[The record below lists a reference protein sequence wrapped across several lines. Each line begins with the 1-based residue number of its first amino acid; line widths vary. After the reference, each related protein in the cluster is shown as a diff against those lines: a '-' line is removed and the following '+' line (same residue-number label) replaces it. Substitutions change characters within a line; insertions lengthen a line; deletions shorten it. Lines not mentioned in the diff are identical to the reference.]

1 MSMMALMAETYPR
14 TKNTKHS
21 AFCER
26 IPIAMFE
33 VAESALR
40 AEMRAK
46 GYRAIYRGPR
56 PQRKHLR
63 GWWIASPSMTR
74 RCDATHVLLYRK

>member
-1 MSMMALMAETYPR
+1 MSMMELMRETYPR
-14 TKNTKHS
+14 TKATKHS

-33 VAESALR
+33 LVEDKLR

-46 GYRAIYRGPR
+46 GYRAMYRGPR
-56 PQRKHLR
+56 VSNRTRTPT
-63 GWWIASPSMTR
+63 MTM

>member
-1 MSMMALMAETYPR
+1 MSMMELMRETYPR

-26 IPIAMFE
+26 IPVKMFE
-33 VAESALR
+33 VVEPVLR
-40 AEMRAK
+40 KEMRAK

-56 PQRKHLR
+56 VSNDTRD
-63 GWWIASPSMTR
+63 IPSMTR

>member
-26 IPIAMFE
+26 IPIHMFDI
-33 VAESALR
+33 AESALR
-40 AEMRAK
+40 VEMRAK
-46 GYRAIYRGPR
+46 GYRAIYRGARVSNNTRDIPT
-56 PQRKHLR
+56 
-63 GWWIASPSMTR
+63 MTR

>member
-1 MSMMALMAETYPR
+1 MSLLELIKETYPR
-14 TKNTKHS
+14 TKATKHS

-26 IPIAMFE
+26 IPMAMFE
-33 VAESALR
+33 LIEDKLR
-40 AEMRAK
+40 VEMRAK

-56 PQRKHLR
+56 VSNRT
-63 GWWIASPSMTR
+63 WDIPSMTR

>member
-1 MSMMALMAETYPR
+1 MGMMTLMAETYPR
-14 TKNTKHS
+14 TRATKHS

-26 IPIAMFE
+26 IPIKMFE
-33 VAESALR
+33 IAEAALR
-40 AEMRAK
+40 KEMRSL

-56 PQRKHLR
+56 VSNNSR
-63 GWWIASPSMTR
+63 GNPTTTR

>member
-1 MSMMALMAETYPR
+1 MSMMELMRETYPR
-14 TKNTKHS
+14 TKNTEHS

-26 IPIAMFE
+26 IPIRMFE
-33 VAESALR
+33 VAEAALR
-40 AEMRAK
+40 VEMRAK

-56 PQRKHLR
+56 ISNNTFYPT
-63 GWWIASPSMTR
+63 MTR

>member
-1 MSMMALMAETYPR
+1 MSMMKLMAETYPR
-14 TKNTKHS
+14 NENTRHN

-26 IPIAMFE
+26 IPIHMFD
-33 VAESALR
+33 VAEAALR
-40 AEMRAK
+40 VEMRAN

-56 PQRKHLR
+56 VSNDTRYPT
-63 GWWIASPSMTR
+63 MTR

>member
-1 MSMMALMAETYPR
+1 MSMMALMKETYPR
-14 TKNTKHS
+14 TDATKHE

-26 IPIAMFE
+26 IPIHQFE

-40 AEMRAK
+40 KEMRAK

-56 PQRKHLR
+56 VSNGNSYGVPT
-63 GWWIASPSMTR
+63 MTR

>member
-1 MSMMALMAETYPR
+1 MSMMELMRETYPR
-14 TKNTKHS
+14 TKATRHS

-26 IPIAMFE
+26 IPIRMFE
-33 VAESALR
+33 IAEAALR
-40 AEMRAK
+40 VEMRSR

-56 PQRKHLR
+56 VSNNTFYPT
-63 GWWIASPSMTR
+63 MTR

>member
-1 MSMMALMAETYPR
+1 MSLMALMKETYPR
-14 TKNTKHS
+14 TDATKHT

-33 VAESALR
+33 LVETELR
-40 AEMRAK
+40 KEMRAK

-56 PQRKHLR
+56 VSNTAWVPT
-63 GWWIASPSMTR
+63 MTR

>member
-1 MSMMALMAETYPR
+1 MGMMELLKTAFPR
-14 TKNTKHS
+14 TKATKHS

-26 IPIAMFE
+26 IPMVIFE
-33 VAESALR
+33 VVEQELR
-40 AEMRAK
+40 KEMREQ

-56 PQRKHLR
+56 VSNCT
-63 GWWIASPSMTR
+63 WNIPSMTR

>member
-1 MSMMALMAETYPR
+1 MSMMKLMAETYPR
-14 TKNTKHS
+14 TENTRHS

-26 IPIAMFE
+26 IPIHMFD
-33 VAESALR
+33 VAEAALR
-40 AEMRAK
+40 VEMRAN

-56 PQRKHLR
+56 VSNDTQY
-63 GWWIASPSMTR
+63 PSMTR

>member
-1 MSMMALMAETYPR
+1 MSMMELMRETYPR

-26 IPIAMFE
+26 IPIQMFE
-33 VAESALR
+33 VVEAALR
-40 AEMRAK
+40 VEMRQR

-56 PQRKHLR
+56 VSNDSRY
-63 GWWIASPSMTR
+63 PSMTR

>member
-14 TKNTKHS
+14 TRNTRHS

-33 VAESALR
+33 LAEAALR
-40 AEMRAK
+40 KEMRAK

-56 PQRKHLR
+56 VSNDTRDIPT
-63 GWWIASPSMTR
+63 MTR

>member
-1 MSMMALMAETYPR
+1 MSMMSLMRETYPR
-14 TKNTKHS
+14 TCETKHS

-26 IPIAMFE
+26 IPIHMFE

-40 AEMRAK
+40 SEMLAR

-56 PQRKHLR
+56 VNNGNTYGKPT
-63 GWWIASPSMTR
+63 MTR

>member
-1 MSMMALMAETYPR
+1 MSMMTLIAEIYPR
-14 TKNTKHS
+14 TANTKHS

-26 IPIAMFE
+26 IPIQIFE
-33 VAESALR
+33 LVEEKLR
-40 AEMRAK
+40 AEMREQ

-56 PQRKHLR
+56 VSNRT
-63 GWWIASPSMTR
+63 WDIPSMTR